1 MSIIRT
7 TLLGGPAAV
16 TFGGETVFALE
27 GILISPAVEFGDSI
41 PVPVESDAQGEI
53 DGTMAGAAVSIRFV
67 PSAPLAG
74 LLALLPWTLGAPG
87 TPLFGAGDAPL
98 VLVAANG
105 VRLTFAAAAV
115 VQMPELR
122 LGASEPVAGAV
133 TFLALGARAAG
144 RMAANRVVTVDTAAV
159 PLAPAGSPQLAD
171 DFSIT
176 WAAAPWVNL
185 RALDGVRLSFAL
197 TTRPVT
203 SDANGLLDL
212 TLERLEVRASFV
224 PASPGGPGE
233 ADLIAALQWQGAQSL
248 PGRALSQ
255 TGATLQIAGS
265 AFSATLPLANVVAG
279 GMSFEVGKPRVGE
292 VTFLAERALLSVA
305 EALAVL
311 G

>member
-1 MSIIRT
+1 
-7 TLLGGPAAV
+7 
-16 TFGGETVFALE
+16 
-27 GILISPAVEFGDSI
+27 
-41 PVPVESDAQGEI
+41 
-53 DGTMAGAAVSIRFV
+53 
-67 PSAPLAG
+67 
-74 LLALLPWTLGAPG
+74 
-87 TPLFGAGDAPL
+87 
-98 VLVAANG
+98 
-105 VRLTFAAAAV
+105 
-115 VQMPELR
+115 
-122 LGASEPVAGAV
+122 
-133 TFLALGARAAG
+133 
-144 RMAANRVVTVDTAAV
+144 
-159 PLAPAGSPQLAD
+159 
-171 DFSIT
+171 
-176 WAAAPWVNL
+176 
-185 RALDGVRLSFAL
+185 
-197 TTRPVT
+197 VT